1 VWLWHLGNLRPLRYQ
16 QVWSVN
22 EYQKTA
28 DMFFKILGGGWAA
41 LLFFDILKVLPNFIS
56 DRIVNMLLERIGL

>member
-1 VWLWHLGNLRPLRYQ
+1 
-16 QVWSVN
+16 VN

-41 LLFFDILKVLPNFIS
+41 ILFFDIMKILPNFLS
-56 DRIVNMLLERIGL
+56 DRIMNAIIDRLPI

>member
-1 VWLWHLGNLRPLRYQ
+1 
-16 QVWSVN
+16 VN
-22 EYQKTA
+22 EYQKQA

-56 DRIVNMLLERIGL
+56 DRIMDYLLSKLPF